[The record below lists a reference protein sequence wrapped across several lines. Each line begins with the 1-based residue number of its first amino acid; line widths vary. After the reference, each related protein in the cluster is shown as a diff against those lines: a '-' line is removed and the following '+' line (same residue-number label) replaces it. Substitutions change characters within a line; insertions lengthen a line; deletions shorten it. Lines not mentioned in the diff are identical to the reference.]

1 VALDG
6 KPCSACTED
15 IELEK
20 ALKKLENQIEQ
31 MHTKRRALRTVMNE
45 NYDPFIAKFP
55 PEISSQI
62 FIHYAPPAG
71 CFDENDQSTPLY
83 LGAVCQKWRQV
94 AWGTPQLWSSPLV
107 EFKPYPSQLLAEHLE
122 RSANLPLTIVLHPY
136 STQIDDNILGGYK
149 YFKHALIALA

>member
-20 ALKKLENQIEQ
+20 ALKELENQIEQ

-45 NYDPFIAKFP
+45 NHDPFIAKFP

-62 FIHYAPPAG
+62 SIHYP
-71 CFDENDQSTPLY
+71 
-83 LGAVCQKWRQV
+83 
-94 AWGTPQLWSSPLV
+94 PQLGVSTKMIKARHYILELYARNGDSWPGGHLSFGPRSSLNSNLV
-107 EFKPYPSQLLAEHLE
+107 HL
-122 RSANLPLTIVLHPY
+122 SYWP
-136 STQIDDNILGGYK
+136 NIWNVQP
-149 YFKHALIALA
+149 ISP